1 MGIEVGKL
9 APIIDDEDQ
18 LLAEVWKAK
27 NKEQLK
33 GKSGSFPFGSTGAG
47 DNPPPPPPP
56 PPPGVNRP
64 QLSDIQLTGFEEYED
79 SSKMQKYKAK
89 FRVYN
94 SSGEDLEKF
103 LVAITLSDTEGG
115 RS

>member
-1 MGIEVGKL
+1 MGIEAGKL

-18 LLAEVWKAK
+18 LLADVWKAK
-27 NKEQLK
+27 SAEQLK
-33 GKSGSFPFGSTGAG
+33 GATGSFPFGNAGGG

-56 PPPGVNRP
+56 PPGNRP
-64 QLSDIQLTGFEEYED
+64 QLSDIQLVGFEEYED

-103 LVAITLSDTEGG
+103 LVAITLSDTQGG